1 MNQATHNTGNGG
13 YGQPLRQLDKIAPGE
28 TASSLSDVKKSLV
41 TFQTAEGLE
50 MQGVPAHVTRYVVAF
65 ELYNPNVVPRLSE
78 VLNEFK
84 IILQDRTI
92 YSGRSVVRNVVDVGS
107 AVVCEVTLDET
118 HWMEVE
124 AGLNMT
130 HNGQLVKEFNTFLN
144 EWQKFYKVR
153 SEFKVVIADMQTF
166 LTDLRLWLDQVEL
179 QIRAS
184 PSAAWAQLERRVIDS
199 LAEPAIRGIDAF
211 IDRFEAIAAGLEVE
225 LQPAHR
231 AYLRRQLHPL
241 VLSSPFAYRAFHKP
255 LGYAGD
261 YQLVD
266 MMVRAPYEGG
276 TLFAKIMN
284 VWLLG
289 QLPSQAHRNRVAYL
303 ERKLLEETARVNG
316 QGRTARIFNLGCGPA
331 AEVQRFFAE
340 ERISERADLT
350 LLDFNQ
356 ETLQHLHKALRE
368 IEHKLSRR
376 LSVRL
381 VKKSVYQIL
390 REAGRTARRGSENQY
405 DFIYCAGLFDYLSDN
420 VCKQLMNIFYEMLGP
435 GGLLLAT
442 NVNDALNISRPFR
455 YSMEYI
461 LDWHLIYR
469 SRNRVAA
476 LAPEGAVAD
485 DVVVKAEDTGTNV
498 FLEVR
503 KPSHA

>member
-1 MNQATHNTGNGG
+1 MKQ
-13 YGQPLRQLDKIAPGE
+13 
-28 TASSLSDVKKSLV
+28 SLV

-50 MQGVPAHVTRYVVAF
+50 MQGMPTHVTRHTVVF
-65 ELYNPNVVPRLSE
+65 ELYNPSVTPRFSE
-78 VLNEFK
+78 VLSEFK

-92 YSGRSVVRNVVDVGS
+92 YSGRSVVRNVVNVGS
-107 AVVCEVTLDET
+107 TVVCEVTLNET

-124 AGLNMT
+124 AGLNMA
-130 HNGQLVKEFNTFLN
+130 HNGQLVEEFNTFLN
-144 EWQKFYKVR
+144 EWQKLYKVLP
-153 SEFKVVIADMQTF
+153 EFKVVIADMHTF

-261 YQLVD
+261 YQVVD
-266 MMVRAPYEGG
+266 MMIRPPYEGG
-276 TLFAKIMN
+276 TLFAKIVN
-284 VWLLG
+284 VWLLR
-289 QLPSQAHRNRVAYL
+289 QSPSQAHRNRVAYL
-303 ERKLLEETARVNG
+303 ERKLVEETARVRA

-340 ERISERADLT
+340 QRVSEQADLT

-356 ETLQHLHKALRE
+356 ETLQSLHKALKESER
-368 IEHKLSRR
+368 KLCRR
-376 LSVRL
+376 FSVRL

-390 REAGRTARRGSENQY
+390 REAGRTTRRGPEDQY
-405 DFIYCAGLFDYLSDN
+405 DFIYCAGLFDYLSDH
-420 VCKQLMNIFYEMLGP
+420 VCKQLMDIFYEMLGP

-469 SRNRVAA
+469 GRNQVAA
-476 LAPEGAVAD
+476 LAPEGAAAENVA
-485 DVVVKAEDTGTNV
+485 VKTEDTGTNV

-503 KPSHA
+503 KQNHA

>member
-1 MNQATHNTGNGG
+1 MNQVTNSNGNGEN
-13 YGQPLRQLDKIAPGE
+13 GQQLRQLEKIAQS
-28 TASSLSDVKKSLV
+28 ASEAEPSGVKESLV

-50 MQGVPAHVTRYVVAF
+50 VDGVPTRVTRHTVVF
-65 ELYNPNVVPRLSE
+65 ELYNPSVVPRLSE
-78 VLNEFK
+78 VMSEFK
-84 IILQDRTI
+84 IVLQDRTI

-107 AVVCEVTLDET
+107 TAVCEVTLNEAY
-118 HWMEVE
+118 WMEVE
-124 AGLNMT
+124 AGLNT
-130 HNGQLVKEFNTFLN
+130 AQNGQLVREFNTFLN
-144 EWQKFYKVR
+144 EWQKLYRVLP
-153 SEFKVVIADMQTF
+153 EFKVVIADMQTF
-166 LTDLRLWLDQVEL
+166 LMDLRLWLDQVEL

-184 PSAAWAQLERRVIDS
+184 PSAAWAQLERSVIDN

-211 IDRFEAIAAGLEVE
+211 IDRFETIAAGLEVE

-261 YQLVD
+261 YQVVD
-266 MMVRAPYEGG
+266 MMVRPPYEGG
-276 TLFAKIMN
+276 TLFAKIIN

-303 ERKLLEETARVNG
+303 ERKLVEETARVRA

-331 AEVQRFFAE
+331 AEVQHFFAE
-340 ERISERADLT
+340 QRVSEQADLT
-350 LLDFNQ
+350 LVDFNQ
-356 ETLQHLHKALRE
+356 ETLQHLHKALKE
-368 IEHKLSRR
+368 IEHKLCRR
-376 LSVRL
+376 FSVRL
-381 VKKSVYQIL
+381 VKKSVHQIL
-390 REAGRTARRGSENQY
+390 REAGRTARRRPEDQY
-405 DFIYCAGLFDYLSDN
+405 DFVYFAGLFDYLSDN
-420 VCKQLMNIFYEMLGP
+420 VCKQLINIFYEMLGP

-461 LDWHLIYR
+461 LDWNLIYR
-469 SRNRVAA
+469 SRNRVAT
-476 LAPEGAVAD
+476 LAPEGAAAD

-503 KPSHA
+503 KPNDA